1 MIHNQQ
7 IMKTAVFGSKSVRY
21 RSDELKTKRLINMNR
36 RIIISNNRI
45 KLNAL
50 KSFFSGFFK
59 AMGDQLFPQALTAK
73 SLIHGEGSICYMR
86 TAPLVI
92 WVQNIKAGKAAIQID
107 TSDRRLL
114 R

>member
-1 MIHNQQ
+1 MERTEILSAAEDGAVSAPRPQQ
-7 IMKTAVFGSKSVRY
+7 SRQLQKKKWTSHS
-21 RSDELKTKRLINMNR
+21 LP
-36 RIIISNNRI
+36 
-45 KLNAL
+45 AL
-50 KSFFSGFFK
+50 FL
-59 AMGDQLFPQALTAK
+59 ALFPMLGFLLF
-73 SLIHGEGSICYMR
+73 S